1 MKFLCLF
8 ASILLLNFTIQ
19 AQCRGG
25 RFDQKVFSQVKA
37 TKNITYHRA
46 PVSNGG
52 LKNVLMDVFEPKD
65 DTMQLRPLVVF
76 MHGGAY
82 WKGSKNDP
90 SQIALGEDFAK
101 RGYVYCSANYRLES
115 SPVSLLFPN
124 LMIKAVARGV
134 QDTKTLVKYFFY
146 SARHEGN
153 PFRIDTT
160 NIFLCGSSAGAF
172 NALHT
177 VFLDEEDELDSQWKI
192 WMEEVGGVFGEYDF
206 IDFRNKIKGVV
217 NINGAL
223 GDKSYMNNNFMDFLS
238 VHNTRDP
245 QVPFNRG
252 KPYSIE
258 SLMEV
263 DGSNVLHAKALEMGM
278 YNPFYIIP
286 GRDHTS
292 YSDDIF
298 NNVVQPYFDSTV
310 YYMKEYFMYMLDI
323 TEECEIEDTVIL
335 SLMNNRVQSI
345 NLFPNP
351 TPDLFYIDAGI
362 EFQNG
367 IVSIYDISGRELY
380 REQILKNIFSAKE
393 IGLGRGIYIV
403 QFSNEKEIRLG
414 KLLVG
419 Y

>member
-1 MKFLCLF
+1 MKFYYLF
-8 ASILLLNFTIQ
+8 ISLLLLNYTVQ

-25 RFDQKVFSQVKA
+25 RFDQKVFSQVIA

-65 DTMQLRPLVVF
+65 DTMQLRPLVIF

-134 QDTKTLVKYFFY
+134 QDTKVLVKYFFH
-146 SARHEGN
+146 SARYEGN

-177 VFLDEEDELDSQWKI
+177 VFLDEEDLLDPQWKI

-206 IDFRNKIKGVV
+206 IDFGTRIKGVV

-223 GDKSYMNNNFMDFLS
+223 GDKSYMDNNFMDFLS

-252 KPYSIE
+252 KPYSIAT
-258 SLMEV
+258 LMEV

-310 YYMKEYFMYMLDI
+310 FYMKEYFMYMLG
-323 TEECEIEDTVIL
+323 TTAECEEEDTVIL
-335 SLMNNRVQSI
+335 SLMNNQIQRMNVY
-345 NLFPNP
+345 PNP
-351 TPDLFYIDAGI
+351 TSDVFYIEGGSTI
-362 EFQNG
+362 PNG
-367 IVSIYDISGRELY
+367 IISIFDISGREKY
-380 REQILKNIFSAKE
+380 RDINSKFNFSAKQ
-393 IGLGRGIYIV
+393 IGLDRGVYMIKL
-403 QFSNEKEIRLG
+403 SNDKETKLG
-414 KLLVG
+414 KLLVE
-419 Y
+419 

>member
-1 MKFLCLF
+1 MKVFYLF
-8 ASILLLNFTIQ
+8 ISLLLLNFATQ

-25 RFDQKVFSQVKA
+25 RFDQKVFSQVKV

-52 LKNVLMDVFEPKD
+52 MKNVLMDVFEPKD
-65 DTMQLRPLVVF
+65 DTMQLRPLVIF

-90 SQIALGEDFAK
+90 SQIALGEDFAQ

-115 SPVSLLFPN
+115 SPISLLSPN

-134 QDTKTLVKYFFY
+134 QDTKVLVKYFFN
-146 SARHEGN
+146 SARYEGN
-153 PFRIDTT
+153 PFKIDTT

-177 VFLDEEDELDSQWKI
+177 VFLDEEDVLDPQWKI
-192 WMEEVGGVFGEYDF
+192 WMEEVGDVFGEYDF
-206 IDFRNKIKGVV
+206 IDFGTRIKGVV

-223 GDKSYMNNNFMDFLS
+223 GDKSYMDNNFVDFLS

-252 KPYSIE
+252 KPYSIGT
-258 SLMEV
+258 LMEV
-263 DGSNVLHAKALEMGM
+263 DGSNVLHEKALEMGM

-323 TEECEIEDTVIL
+323 TEACEDEDTIVL
-335 SLMNNRVQSI
+335 SLINNQVQVMN
-345 NLFPNP
+345 LYPNP
-351 TPDLFYIDAGI
+351 TSDVFYLEGGSLL
-362 EFQNG
+362 QNDV
-367 IVSIYDISGRELY
+367 ISIFDISGREVY
-380 REQILKNIFSAKE
+380 RDVISKINFSAKQM
-393 IGLGRGIYIV
+393 GLERGAYMI
-403 QFSNEKEIRLG
+403 QLSNDKETKIG
-414 KLLVG
+414 KLLVE